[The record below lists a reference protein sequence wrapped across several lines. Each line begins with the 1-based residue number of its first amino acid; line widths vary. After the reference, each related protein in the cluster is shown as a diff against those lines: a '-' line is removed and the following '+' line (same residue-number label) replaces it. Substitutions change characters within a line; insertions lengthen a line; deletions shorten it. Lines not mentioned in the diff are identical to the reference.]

1 MESNEEINRPD
12 PADIGPS
19 VVSFLDIL
27 GFSNIIRD
35 QERSLELFEAVSD
48 AVEKTRAMI
57 KNLTSERQTP
67 FSLTFR
73 VFSDNIIVSC
83 GYNPGAEDPERC
95 WQNTVAITSVLMV
108 QAVLQTDL
116 LCNHGILS
124 RGGTVLGDY
133 FRNDDFVFGRA
144 LVDAYNLEETADT
157 PRMVVDEKVVETY
170 SESATRAQLPIS
182 DAILGHL
189 FMRDS
194 DLETYVHYLNASSIL
209 ENILSQG
216 KTPRNGPSLLDEH
229 RRGLMKAIADN
240 KKSILEDRKLRRKY
254 AWAVRYHNDVVEMS
268 KFGEPIDLS
277 ILYE

>member
-1 MESNEEINRPD
+1 M
-12 PADIGPS
+12 
-19 VVSFLDIL
+19 
-27 GFSNIIRD
+27 
-35 QERSLELFEAVSD
+35 
-48 AVEKTRAMI
+48 
-57 KNLTSERQTP
+57 TSKRQTP
-67 FSLTFR
+67 FSLSFR
-73 VFSDNIIVSC
+73 VYSDNITVSC

-95 WQNTVAITSVLMV
+95 WQNAVAISEVLMI
-108 QAVLQTDL
+108 QAAIQSDL
-116 LCNHGILS
+116 LCKHGILS

-133 FRNDDFVFGRA
+133 YRNEEFVFGRA
-144 LVDAYNLEETADT
+144 LVDAYNLEEAADT

-170 SESATRAQLPIS
+170 AQSAVRAGLIPKGDDINR
-182 DAILGHL
+182 ILGNL

-240 KKSILEDRKLRRKY
+240 KKSILKDRKLRRKY
-254 AWAVRYHNDVVEMS
+254 AWAVRYHNDVVGMS
-268 KFGEPIDLS
+268 GFGEPIDLS